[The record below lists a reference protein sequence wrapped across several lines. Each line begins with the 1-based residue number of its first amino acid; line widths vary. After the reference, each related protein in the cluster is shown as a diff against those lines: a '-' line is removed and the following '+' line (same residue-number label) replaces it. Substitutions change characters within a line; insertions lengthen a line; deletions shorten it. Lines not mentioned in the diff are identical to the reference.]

1 MEKQEIEKIKNQIE
15 KAQKYLLSFSGNETK
30 TYAVKQRIF
39 KLKDKIGDTSPT
51 YQLGPYGPFEARQ
64 EIIMENII
72 KGFELHG
79 VIPNRVET
87 YHDTNTHELVASIT
101 PIHADKY
108 IVKVSKMTFTTPT
121 MEGAKTL
128 VQSYLKR
135 RVV

>member
-1 MEKQEIEKIKNQIE
+1 
-15 KAQKYLLSFSGNETK
+15 
-30 TYAVKQRIF
+30 
-39 KLKDKIGDTSPT
+39 
-51 YQLGPYGPFEARQ
+51 
-64 EIIMENII
+64 MENII
-72 KGFELHG
+72 HGFELVG

-121 MEGAKTL
+121 MEGAELL

-135 RVV
+135 RLS

>member
-1 MEKQEIEKIKNQIE
+1 
-15 KAQKYLLSFSGNETK
+15 
-30 TYAVKQRIF
+30 
-39 KLKDKIGDTSPT
+39 
-51 YQLGPYGPFEARQ
+51 
-64 EIIMENII
+64 MENII

-87 YHDTNTHELVASIT
+87 FHDARSGELVASIT

-121 MEGAKTL
+121 MDGAELL

-135 RVV
+135 RVL